1 MSAERWE
8 EVDRYIEH
16 ALIGSDAALD
26 AATHDA
32 TAAGLPQIAVSPA
45 QGKLLFIL
53 ARAVG
58 AHRILELGTLGGY
71 SAIWLARALP
81 PGGTL
86 VTIEAEPKHAEV
98 SRRNFERAGVAG
110 SIDLRLGKAL
120 EILPQLEA
128 ERRGPFDLVFIDAD
142 KISYPLYLDW
152 SIKLGRAGTLI
163 IADNVVRD
171 GHVVDAASDDPSVVG
186 VRRMHELIRS
196 DQRVTATAIQTVGV
210 KGYDGFAAIL
220 VR

>member
-1 MSAERWE
+1 MSAEQWE
-8 EVDRYIEH
+8 EVDRYIEQ
-16 ALIGSDAALD
+16 ALIGPDAALD

-32 TAAGLPQIAVSPA
+32 NAAGLPQIAVSPA

-58 AHRILELGTLGGY
+58 ARRILELGTLGGY

-81 PGGTL
+81 PGGVL